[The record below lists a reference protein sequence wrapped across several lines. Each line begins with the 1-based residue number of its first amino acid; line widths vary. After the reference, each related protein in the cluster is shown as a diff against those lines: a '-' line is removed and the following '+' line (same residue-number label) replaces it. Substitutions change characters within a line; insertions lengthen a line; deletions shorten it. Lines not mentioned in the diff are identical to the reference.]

1 MVCAHGVSG
10 LPWVESWLAIRERA
24 GRHAAADQCLLPELL
39 ADWSFGSGR
48 MTTSAGYG
56 LLKAVMDR
64 FEVAGRDNMATHSG
78 KATVLSWCAKA
89 GMTKSTRRLLGGH
102 VGPADRSEVTYS
114 RDALAGPM
122 RQLQTLYRNIRL
134 GSFDPDATRSGRWTK
149 VAPAASSGQPAEG
162 PESDSSVSSSSSTS
176 SSSQSSIG
184 NDTKDKKDA
193 AFEGGLWV
201 SARGKAHK
209 SVSLDAPVAK
219 CGAALALGSK
229 WYQSS
234 EEAVFSSLCGRY
246 GCFPV
251 RS

>member
-1 MVCAHGVSG
+1 
-10 LPWVESWLAIRERA
+10 
-24 GRHAAADQCLLPELL
+24 
-39 ADWSFGSGR
+39 
-48 MTTSAGYG
+48 
-56 LLKAVMDR
+56 
-64 FEVAGRDNMATHSG
+64 
-78 KATVLSWCAKA
+78 
-89 GMTKSTRRLLGGH
+89 
-102 VGPADRSEVTYS
+102 
-114 RDALAGPM
+114 M

-149 VAPAASSGQPAEG
+149 VAAASSSQPTKDAE
-162 PESDSSVSSSSSTS
+162 PDSSVSISSSTS

-193 AFEGGLWV
+193 AIEGGLWV

-209 SVSLDAPVAK
+209 AVSLDAPVAK

-246 GCFPV
+246 GCFPD